1 MGDARTDHHP
11 FAAADT
17 PSFHDLLD
25 RVTADEQLDPRRKA
39 DLRSAIKSL
48 GQWLGA
54 DLTAMP
60 AHPRYL
66 RERLAG
72 FHPAAAGI
80 SRKRLQNARSAVGS
94 ALDHYGFGGRRSYL
108 APLSSAAQALYDQLP
123 DKYFRCRLSRL
134 LHFISA
140 QSIEPEQMTD
150 AVSQA
155 FLAAL
160 EQHSAIKHVRTTHQD
175 ACRAWNKARAQVMGW
190 PDVQLT
196 VPSYQQTYGLRWSDF
211 PASLEAAVDAYF
223 ADPVDHDD
231 FFADNGRMKPLSPR
245 TVATQKDHLRCV
257 ASALVRG
264 GHDPSDIGDLAY
276 LVRSAHVRQALTFF
290 LARNGG
296 KPNAYIGAIAYSLRT
311 LARYGVDLPDADRE
325 EVQRLYRKVAQ
336 QRSGMTDKNLMRLRQ
351 LDDPAARDRLLAF
364 PTLRIREVL
373 RSDSGGVAEALAV
386 QTAVAVELWTFVP
399 LRLSNFA
406 GLRLDQHL
414 IRREGSRGDRPWAIH
429 VPALMV
435 KNAVDLD
442 YELPAPIARHL
453 ELYLERFR
461 PRLVAGTNPWL
472 FPGRDGKAKHVAT
485 LRSQVTRAV
494 RQGTGIELH
503 PHLFRH
509 IAGKLLLDEHPG
521 DQGTVQRM
529 LGHKSIRTTMASY
542 TGAETRAAIRR
553 YDEVVLG
560 LRAQALNRAGVAP

>member
-1 MGDARTDHHP
+1 MGTRTDQHP

-25 RVTADEQLDPRRKA
+25 CVTADEQLDQRRKA

-48 GQWLGA
+48 GQWLGT

-72 FHPAAAGI
+72 FHPAAAGV
-80 SRKRLQNARSAVGS
+80 SRKRLQNVRSAVAF
-94 ALDHYGFGGRRSYL
+94 ALDRYGFGGRRSYL
-108 APLSSAAQALYDQLP
+108 APLSPAAQALYDRLP
-123 DKYFRCRLSRL
+123 DTYFRCRLSRL

-140 QSIEPEQMTD
+140 QGIAPEQMSD
-150 AVSQA
+150 AVSQE

-175 ACRAWNKARAQVMGW
+175 ACRAWNKARAQVPGW
-190 PDVQLT
+190 PDAELT
-196 VPSYQQTYGLRWSDF
+196 VPCYLETYGLRWSDF
-211 PASLEAAVDAYF
+211 PASLEAATDAWF
-223 ADPVDHDD
+223 ADPVEDGD
-231 FFADNGRMKPLSPR
+231 FFADNGRLKPLSPR

-257 ASALVRG
+257 ASALVRM
-264 GHDPSDIGDLAY
+264 GHKPSAIVGLGY
-276 LVRSAHVRQALTFF
+276 LVRPAHVRQALTFF
-290 LARNGG
+290 LDRNDG
-296 KPNAYIGAIAYSLRT
+296 KPNAYIGAIAYTLRT
-311 LARYGVDLPDADRE
+311 VAKYGVDLSDADRK
-325 EVQRLYRKVAQ
+325 EVERLYKKVAQ
-336 QRSGMTDKNLMRLRQ
+336 QRHGMTGKNLERLRQ
-351 LDDPAARDRLLAF
+351 LDDPAVRDRLLAF

-373 RSDSGGVAEALAV
+373 RNDTGGIAEALAV
-386 QTAVAVELWTFVP
+386 QAALATELWLFVP
-399 LRLSNFA
+399 LRIGNFA
-406 GLRLDQHL
+406 GLRLDRHL
-414 IRREGSRGDRPWAIH
+414 IRCEDRRGERPWAIH
-429 VPALMV
+429 VPAAMV
-435 KNAVDLD
+435 KNTIDLD
-442 YELPAPIARHL
+442 YELPPPIARHL
-453 ELYLERFR
+453 ELYLEQFR

-472 FPGRDGKAKHVAT
+472 FPGRDGNAKHVST
-485 LRSQVTRAV
+485 LRDQVTRAV

-529 LGHKSIRTTMASY
+529 LGHKSIRTTMATY

-560 LRAQALNRAGVAP
+560 LRAQALSRAGVAG

>member
-17 PSFHDLLD
+17 PSFLDLLD
-25 RVTADEQLDPRRKA
+25 RVTADDGLDPRRQA

-48 GQWLGA
+48 AQWLGS

-72 FHPAAAGI
+72 FHPAAAGV
-80 SRKRLQNARSAVGS
+80 SRKRLQNVRSAIAF
-94 ALDHYGFGGRRSYL
+94 ALDRYGLGGRRSYL
-108 APLSSAAQALYDQLP
+108 APLSPAAQALYDRLP
-123 DKYFRCRLSRL
+123 DKFLRCRLSRL
-134 LHFISA
+134 LHFLSA
-140 QSIEPEQMTD
+140 QGIEPEQVTD
-150 AVSQA
+150 RASQE
-155 FLAAL
+155 FLMAL
-160 EQHSAIKHVRTTHQD
+160 ERHSAIKHVRTTHQD
-175 ACRAWNKARAQVMGW
+175 ACRAWNKARADVAGW
-190 PDVQLT
+190 PDVTLAE
-196 VPSYQQTYGLRWSDF
+196 PSYQNTYGLRWSDF
-211 PASLEAAVDAYF
+211 PASLEAAVDAWF
-223 ADPVDHDD
+223 ADPVDDGD
-231 FFADNGRMKPLSPR
+231 FFADTGRLKPLAAR

-257 ASALVRG
+257 ASALVRT
-264 GHDPSDIGDLAY
+264 GHDPDAIVDLGY
-276 LVRSAHVRQALTFF
+276 LVRPAHVRQALTFF
-290 LARNGG
+290 LDRNDG
-296 KPNAYIGAIAYSLRT
+296 KPNTYIAAIAYTLRT
-311 LARYGVDLPDADRE
+311 VAKYGVALPDDDRK
-325 EVQRLYRKVAQ
+325 EVERLYKKVAQ
-336 QRSGMTDKNLMRLRQ
+336 QRHGMTGKNLTRLRQ
-351 LDDPAARDRLLAF
+351 LDDPAVRDRLLAF

-373 RSDSGGVAEALAV
+373 RRDNGGVAEALAV
-386 QTAVAVELWTFVP
+386 QAAVATELWLFVP
-399 LRLSNFA
+399 LRIANFA

-414 IRREGSRGDRPWAIH
+414 VRREGGRGERSWAIH
-429 VPALMV
+429 VPAAMV

-453 ELYLERFR
+453 EVYLERFR

-485 LRSQVTRAV
+485 LRDQVTRAV
-494 RQGTGIELH
+494 WQGTGIELH

-529 LGHKSIRTTMASY
+529 LGHKSIRTTMATY

-560 LRAQALNRAGVAP
+560 LRAAALSRAGAAP